1 MDPIRDYKKEHES
14 RKANKKRLLAD
25 IERNKAAAFLA
36 VLEAQ
41 GQTLTQWL
49 NYMID
54 KEIN

>member
-25 IERNKAAAFLA
+25 IERKKAAAFLA